1 MGNIP
6 TGLQTY
12 VERGGVTAPPR
23 SLHPPATIRALSRA
37 LIEHSADLV
46 RCHGG
51 GGIQSQSAPAIDRMA
66 DTLSDSRSSIE
77 DHRAPLR
84 MMFGRAAAG
93 TTPDRRSHTTRLIET
108 LSQLP
113 AEQRTMAVLVE
124 VAGLSRE
131 RATRLLDLDLEA
143 AKPGLAAATG
153 QTALGHFELPLAS

>member
-1 MGNIP
+1 M
-6 TGLQTY
+6 GLQTC
-12 VERGGVTAPPR
+12 VERGGVAASPR

-51 GGIQSQSAPAIDRMA
+51 GGIRSQSAPAIDRMA
-66 DTLSDSRSSIE
+66 DTLSDSRAAIE
-77 DHRAPLR
+77 DHGGPLR
-84 MMFGRAAAG
+84 TMFDRAAAG
-93 TTPDRRSHTTRLIET
+93 TTPRHRSHTRLIET

-143 AKPGLAAATG
+143 AISGLAAATG

>member
-6 TGLQTY
+6 TGLQTC
-12 VERGGVTAPPR
+12 VERSGVTAPPR
-23 SLHPPATIRALSRA
+23 SLHPPAAISALSHA
-37 LIEHSADLV
+37 LIEHGADLV
-46 RCHGG
+46 RCHRGG
-51 GGIQSQSAPAIDRMA
+51 SIQSQPAIDRMA
-66 DTLSDSRSSIE
+66 DTLSDSRSAIE
-77 DHRAPLR
+77 DRCAPLR
-84 MMFGRAAAG
+84 MMFDRAAAG

-113 AEQRTMAVLVE
+113 AERRTMAVLVE

-143 AKPGLAAATG
+143 AISGLAAATG